1 MPKTN
6 QEKSML
12 RGADL
17 PPGMRPK
24 APWERDL
31 EQDKAINWLTAGL
44 LTLFVAFLMSC
55 WLLLVQVGEIRKLD
69 ARVSNVEAA
78 R

>member
-1 MPKTN
+1 MNP
-6 QEKSML
+6 EKSML

-17 PPGMRPK
+17 PPGTRPK
-24 APWERDL
+24 APWEREM
-31 EQDKAINWLTAGL
+31 EQDKAIVSLIAAL
-44 LTLFVAFLMSC
+44 IALFVAFLFNC
-55 WLLLVQVGEIRKLD
+55 AVLWGHVGEIRKIE